1 MAPCRPRG
9 CAQRRS
15 GPDRA
20 CRRRFGHSGAASS
33 RWRFLRVRRRQHDR
47 RASFADPTCRP
58 RASSLKT
65 IGLILIRVRRASG
78 TPRAGF
84 LLCDQSPPEPF
95 GNRCETSEWPI
106 LDGGTDGSNP
116 VPSREESAN
125 HRFLSPHACD
135 RRRRGQG
142 EPFGAFQCGYQPGA
156 AECCPPLGLP
166 FPRRPTIVSR
176 CCGRCSHGRAR
187 PNMAMRKRTRRAMWR
202 GCAAPIPT
210 ASRHGPKRMRRAS
223 QRKERPCESR
233 TGRWGS
239 PQNQLLSDLPFRC
252 EQRLGR
258 LTRSGHP
265 LAIIAARMRVLRR
278 LSRFV

>member
-1 MAPCRPRG
+1 MARPPNGRTSTANTQPRYPPCENSECTCAYPGMAPCRPRG

-84 LLCDQSPPEPF
+84 LRCDQSPPEPF

-125 HRFLSPHACD
+125 HRFLSPYACD
-135 RRRRGQG
+135 RR
-142 EPFGAFQCGYQPGA
+142 PAGAG
-156 AECCPPLGLP
+156 
-166 FPRRPTIVSR
+166 
-176 CCGRCSHGRAR
+176 
-187 PNMAMRKRTRRAMWR
+187 RTRRVVEQGRSCRGVGRNRSIKCDTARRCGWAILPVPWALGMEDFSRSTWR
-202 GCAAPIPT
+202 ELQGQ
-210 ASRHGPKRMRRAS
+210 K
-223 QRKERPCESR
+223 
-233 TGRWGS
+233 
-239 PQNQLLSDLPFRC
+239 
-252 EQRLGR
+252 
-258 LTRSGHP
+258 
-265 LAIIAARMRVLRR
+265 
-278 LSRFV
+278 